1 MESFDVFVKITLDT
15 SGYDQALDAA
25 SSKIQTFASKLKS
38 GLSTAAKAGA
48 AAVSAATTAVG
59 LFAKSSIEAG
69 MSFDAGISKVGA
81 VSGAAAEDL
90 ARLRD
95 KALELGSSTKFSAT
109 EAANAMNDMAMAG
122 WKTEDMLGGIEG
134 IMHLAT
140 ASGKDLASTSDV
152 VTSALTAFGL
162 SASDSGHFADILAV
176 ASSNAKTSIGTMG
189 ETFKTVAPLAGALG
203 YSADDTALA
212 IGLMTSAGVE
222 ASKAGT
228 ALGSIFTRLS
238 TDAGASLESLG
249 ALGTLTQQLGVE
261 FYNTDGS
268 TRDFMAVLMDSRE
281 AWKGLTEEEQ
291 LNCAATIA
299 GQDAM
304 TGWLSMM
311 TAAPGDVE
319 KLASSLENADGTAQA
334 MAKTMEDNLAS
345 DITKFHSALEGAKI
359 LLSDGLTPE
368 LRDFVQFGANAIS
381 ALSSA
386 FTDGGLDG
394 LMNSLG
400 GVITDGLNMV
410 ASKIPEVIRVGIQL
424 LEALAT
430 GIASNVP
437 ALLDTAQEMLA
448 SFIGYLQSNL
458 SQLIATGIEAL
469 LRFSGGLR
477 EGAGELVDSA
487 IILLQTLA
495 GGLIQALP
503 ELLTTISEIVS
514 NIACMIN
521 ENAPKLIATGLELIA
536 KLVAGLIQ
544 NIPVILMNMPQIIGA
559 IWNAITN
566 VNWIHLGAILITSI
580 ADGIRSMGESLL
592 STVKEV
598 LQNPLG
604 FMNELFSS
612 LKNMGSQTMQLF
624 SSGISGMASSIFTAV
639 TSIKNTIESILST
652 LASSALNWGRDM
664 IQGFANGITSGMQNL
679 LNTVKNLAGRIASF
693 LHFSRPDEGPLRD
706 YETWMPDFMAGLA
719 GGIRSNTWRVEDAL
733 SSLTSQMQMEMIGA
747 IPADAASA
755 PRAPAAPY
763 GDVYINISGAQ
774 YSSEQSLARAIAQE
788 LQFMTQRGNA
798 FAPA

>member
-38 GLSTAAKAGA
+38 GLSIAAKAGA

-134 IMHLAT
+134 IMHLAA
-140 ASGKDLASTSDV
+140 ASGKDLASTSDI

-176 ASSNAKTSIGTMG
+176 TSGNAKTSIGMMG

-238 TDAGASLESLG
+238 TDAGASSESLG

-268 TRDFMAVLMDSRE
+268 TRDFIAVLMDSRE

-311 TAAPGDVE
+311 TAAPEDVE
-319 KLASSLENADGTAQA
+319 KLASSLKNADGTAQA
-334 MAKTMEDNLAS
+334 MAKTMEDNLAG

-368 LRDFVQFGANAIS
+368 LRDFVQFGANAVS

-503 ELLTTISEIVS
+503 ELFATISEIVS
-514 NIACMIN
+514 NIAYIIN

-566 VNWIHLGAILITSI
+566 VNWSHLGAILITSI

-604 FMNELFSS
+604 FIKELFSS

-639 TSIKNTIESILST
+639 TSIKNTIENILST

-664 IQGFANGITSGMQNL
+664 IQGFANGIASGMQNL

>member
-38 GLSTAAKAGA
+38 GLSTVAKAGA

-134 IMHLAT
+134 IMHLAA
-140 ASGKDLASTSDV
+140 ASGKDLASTSDI
-152 VTSALTAFGL
+152 VTRALTAFGL
-162 SASDSGHFADILAV
+162 SASDSGYFADILAV
-176 ASSNAKTSIGTMG
+176 TSGNAKTSIGMMG

-238 TDAGASLESLG
+238 TDAGASSESLG

-311 TAAPGDVE
+311 TAAPEDVE
-319 KLASSLENADGTAQA
+319 KLASSLENADRTAQA
-334 MAKTMEDNLAS
+334 MAKTMEDNLAG

-368 LRDFVQFGANAIS
+368 LRDFVQFGANAVS

-400 GVITDGLNMV
+400 GVIADGLNMV

-437 ALLDTAQEMLA
+437 ALLNTAQEMLA

-514 NIACMIN
+514 NIAYMIN

-566 VNWIHLGAILITSI
+566 VNWSHLGAILITSI

-604 FMNELFSS
+604 FIKELFSS

-639 TSIKNTIESILST
+639 TSIKNTIENILST

-719 GGIRSNTWRVEDAL
+719 GGIRSNIWRVEDAL

>member
-176 ASSNAKTSIGTMG
+176 ASGNAKTSIGTMG

-238 TDAGASLESLG
+238 TDAGASSESLG

-334 MAKTMEDNLAS
+334 MAKTMEDNLAG

-381 ALSSA
+381 TLSSA

-566 VNWIHLGAILITSI
+566 VNWIHLG
-580 ADGIRSMGESLL
+580 
-592 STVKEV
+592 
-598 LQNPLG
+598 
-604 FMNELFSS
+604 
-612 LKNMGSQTMQLF
+612 
-624 SSGISGMASSIFTAV
+624 
-639 TSIKNTIESILST
+639 
-652 LASSALNWGRDM
+652 
-664 IQGFANGITSGMQNL
+664 
-679 LNTVKNLAGRIASF
+679 
-693 LHFSRPDEGPLRD
+693 
-706 YETWMPDFMAGLA
+706 
-719 GGIRSNTWRVEDAL
+719 
-733 SSLTSQMQMEMIGA
+733 
-747 IPADAASA
+747 
-755 PRAPAAPY
+755 
-763 GDVYINISGAQ
+763 
-774 YSSEQSLARAIAQE
+774 
-788 LQFMTQRGNA
+788 
-798 FAPA
+798 

>member
-109 EAANAMNDMAMAG
+109 EAANAMNNMAMAG

-162 SASDSGHFADILAV
+162 SASDSGYFADILAV
-176 ASSNAKTSIGTMG
+176 TSGNAKTSIGMMG

-238 TDAGASLESLG
+238 TDAGASSESLG

-311 TAAPGDVE
+311 TAAPEDVE

-334 MAKTMEDNLAS
+334 MAKTMEDNLAG
-345 DITKFHSALEGAKI
+345 DISKFHSALEGAKI

-368 LRDFVQFGANAIS
+368 LRDFVQFGANAVS

-410 ASKIPEVIRVGIQL
+410 ASKIPEVIRV
-424 LEALAT
+424 E
-430 GIASNVP
+430 
-437 ALLDTAQEMLA
+437 
-448 SFIGYLQSNL
+448 IG
-458 SQLIATGIEAL
+458 
-469 LRFSGGLR
+469 
-477 EGAGELVDSA
+477 
-487 IILLQTLA
+487 
-495 GGLIQALP
+495 
-503 ELLTTISEIVS
+503 
-514 NIACMIN
+514 
-521 ENAPKLIATGLELIA
+521 
-536 KLVAGLIQ
+536 
-544 NIPVILMNMPQIIGA
+544 
-559 IWNAITN
+559 
-566 VNWIHLGAILITSI
+566 
-580 ADGIRSMGESLL
+580 
-592 STVKEV
+592 
-598 LQNPLG
+598 
-604 FMNELFSS
+604 
-612 LKNMGSQTMQLF
+612 
-624 SSGISGMASSIFTAV
+624 
-639 TSIKNTIESILST
+639 
-652 LASSALNWGRDM
+652 
-664 IQGFANGITSGMQNL
+664 
-679 LNTVKNLAGRIASF
+679 
-693 LHFSRPDEGPLRD
+693 
-706 YETWMPDFMAGLA
+706 
-719 GGIRSNTWRVEDAL
+719 
-733 SSLTSQMQMEMIGA
+733 
-747 IPADAASA
+747 
-755 PRAPAAPY
+755 RAH
-763 GDVYINISGAQ
+763 V
-774 YSSEQSLARAIAQE
+774 
-788 LQFMTQRGNA
+788 
-798 FAPA
+798 

>member
-38 GLSTAAKAGA
+38 GLSIAAKAGA

-176 ASSNAKTSIGTMG
+176 ASGNAKTSIGTMG

-238 TDAGASLESLG
+238 TDAGASSESLG

-334 MAKTMEDNLAS
+334 MAKTMEDNLAG

-458 SQLIATGIEAL
+458 SQLIATGTEAL

-639 TSIKNTIESILST
+639 TSIKNTIENILST

-664 IQGFANGITSGMQNL
+664 IQGFANGIASGMQNL

-706 YETWMPDFMAGLA
+706 YESWMPDFMAGLA

-733 SSLTSQMQMEMIGA
+733 GSLTSQMQMEMTGA

>member
-38 GLSTAAKAGA
+38 GLSIAAKAGA

-134 IMHLAT
+134 IMHLAA

-162 SASDSGHFADILAV
+162 SASDSGYFADILAV
-176 ASSNAKTSIGTMG
+176 TSGNAKTSIGMMG

-238 TDAGASLESLG
+238 TDAGASSESLG

-334 MAKTMEDNLAS
+334 MAKTMEDNLAG

-612 LKNMGSQTMQLF
+612 LKNMGSQIMQFF

-639 TSIKNTIESILST
+639 TSIKNTIENILST

-693 LHFSRPDEGPLRD
+693 LHFSRPDEGPLQD

>member
-134 IMHLAT
+134 IMHLAA
-140 ASGKDLASTSDV
+140 ASGKDLASTSDI
-152 VTSALTAFGL
+152 VTRALTAFGL
-162 SASDSGHFADILAV
+162 SASDSGYFADILAV
-176 ASSNAKTSIGTMG
+176 TSGNTKTSIGMMG
-189 ETFKTVAPLAGALG
+189 EIFKTVAPLAGALG

-238 TDAGASLESLG
+238 TDAGASSESLG

-311 TAAPGDVE
+311 TAAPEDVE

-334 MAKTMEDNLAS
+334 MAKTMEDNLAG
-345 DITKFHSALEGAKI
+345 DITKFHSALEGAKV

-368 LRDFVQFGANAIS
+368 LRDFVQFGANAVS

-394 LMNSLG
+394 LMNFLG
-400 GVITDGLNMV
+400 GVIADGLNMV

-503 ELLTTISEIVS
+503 ELLATISEIVS
-514 NIACMIN
+514 NIAYMIN

-566 VNWIHLGAILITSI
+566 VNWSHLGAILITSI

-624 SSGISGMASSIFTAV
+624 SFGISGMASSIFTAV
-639 TSIKNTIESILST
+639 TSIKNTIENILST
-652 LASSALNWGRDM
+652 LASSALNWGRNM
-664 IQGFANGITSGMQNL
+664 IQGFANGIASGMQNL

>member
-176 ASSNAKTSIGTMG
+176 ASGNAKTSIGTMG

-203 YSADDTALA
+203 YSADDTALS

-238 TDAGASLESLG
+238 TDAGASSESLG

-334 MAKTMEDNLAS
+334 MAKTMEDNLAG

-381 ALSSA
+381 VLSSA

-458 SQLIATGIEAL
+458 SQLIVTGIEAL

-639 TSIKNTIESILST
+639 TSIKNTIENILST

>member
-109 EAANAMNDMAMAG
+109 EAANAMNNMAMAG

-162 SASDSGHFADILAV
+162 SASDSGYFADILAV
-176 ASSNAKTSIGTMG
+176 TSGNAKTSIGMMG

-238 TDAGASLESLG
+238 TDAGASSESLG

-311 TAAPGDVE
+311 TAAPEDVE

-334 MAKTMEDNLAS
+334 MAKTMEDNLAG
-345 DITKFHSALEGAKI
+345 DISKFHSALEGAKI

-368 LRDFVQFGANAIS
+368 LRDFVQFGANAVS

-639 TSIKNTIESILST
+639 TSIKNTIENILST

>member
-38 GLSTAAKAGA
+38 GLSIAAKAGA

-134 IMHLAT
+134 IMHLAA
-140 ASGKDLASTSDV
+140 ASGKDLASTSDI

-176 ASSNAKTSIGTMG
+176 TSGNAKTSIGMMG

-238 TDAGASLESLG
+238 TDAGASSESLG

-268 TRDFMAVLMDSRE
+268 TRDFIAVLMDSRE

-311 TAAPGDVE
+311 TAAPEDVE
-319 KLASSLENADGTAQA
+319 KLASSLKNADGTAQA
-334 MAKTMEDNLAS
+334 MAKTMEDNLAG

-368 LRDFVQFGANAIS
+368 LRDFVQFGANAVS

-503 ELLTTISEIVS
+503 ELFATISEIVS
-514 NIACMIN
+514 NIAYIIN

-566 VNWIHLGAILITSI
+566 VNWSHLGAILITSI

-604 FMNELFSS
+604 FIKELFSS

-639 TSIKNTIESILST
+639 TSIKNTIENILST

-664 IQGFANGITSGMQNL
+664 IQGFANGIASGMQNL

-733 SSLTSQMQMEMIGA
+733 GSLTSQMQMEMTGA

>member
-15 SGYDQALDAA
+15 SGYDRALDAA

-134 IMHLAT
+134 IMHLAA
-140 ASGKDLASTSDV
+140 ASGKDLASTSDI
-152 VTSALTAFGL
+152 VTRALTAFGL
-162 SASDSGHFADILAV
+162 SASDSGYFADILAV
-176 ASSNAKTSIGTMG
+176 TSGNTKTSIGMMG
-189 ETFKTVAPLAGALG
+189 EIFKTVAPLAGALG

-238 TDAGASLESLG
+238 TDAGASSESLG

-311 TAAPGDVE
+311 TAAPEDVE

-334 MAKTMEDNLAS
+334 MAKTMEDNLAG
-345 DITKFHSALEGAKI
+345 DITKFHSALEGAKV

-368 LRDFVQFGANAIS
+368 LRDFVQFGANAVS

-394 LMNSLG
+394 LMNFLG
-400 GVITDGLNMV
+400 GVIADGLNMV

-503 ELLTTISEIVS
+503 ELLATISEIVS
-514 NIACMIN
+514 NIAYMIN

-566 VNWIHLGAILITSI
+566 VNWSHLGAILITSI

-639 TSIKNTIESILST
+639 TSIKNTIENILST
-652 LASSALNWGRDM
+652 LASSALNWGRNM
-664 IQGFANGITSGMQNL
+664 IQGFANGIASGMQNL

>member
-134 IMHLAT
+134 IMHLAA
-140 ASGKDLASTSDV
+140 ASGKDLASTSDI
-152 VTSALTAFGL
+152 VTRALTAFGL
-162 SASDSGHFADILAV
+162 SASDSGYFADILAV
-176 ASSNAKTSIGTMG
+176 TSGNTKTSIGMMG
-189 ETFKTVAPLAGALG
+189 EIFKTVAPLAGALG

-238 TDAGASLESLG
+238 TDAGASSESLG

-311 TAAPGDVE
+311 TAAPEDVE

-334 MAKTMEDNLAS
+334 MAKTMEDNLAG
-345 DITKFHSALEGAKI
+345 DITKFHSALEGAKV

-368 LRDFVQFGANAIS
+368 LRDFVQFGANAVS

-394 LMNSLG
+394 LMNFLG
-400 GVITDGLNMV
+400 GVIADGLNMV

-503 ELLTTISEIVS
+503 ELLATISEIVS
-514 NIACMIN
+514 NIAYMIN

-566 VNWIHLGAILITSI
+566 VNWSHLGAILITSI

-639 TSIKNTIESILST
+639 TSIKNTIENILST
-652 LASSALNWGRDM
+652 LASSALNWGRNM
-664 IQGFANGITSGMQNL
+664 IQGFANGIASGMQNL

-706 YETWMPDFMAGLA
+706 YESWMPDFMAGLA

>member
-38 GLSTAAKAGA
+38 GLSIAAKAGA

-134 IMHLAT
+134 IMHLAA
-140 ASGKDLASTSDV
+140 ASGKDLASTSDI

-176 ASSNAKTSIGTMG
+176 ASGNAKTSIEMMG

-238 TDAGASLESLG
+238 TDAGASSESLG

-311 TAAPGDVE
+311 TAAPEDVE
-319 KLASSLENADGTAQA
+319 KLASSLKNADGTAQA
-334 MAKTMEDNLAS
+334 MAKTMEDNLAG

-368 LRDFVQFGANAIS
+368 LRDFVQFGANAVS

-400 GVITDGLNMV
+400 GVIADGLNMV
-410 ASKIPEVIRVGIQL
+410 VSKIPEVIRVGIQL

-503 ELLTTISEIVS
+503 ELFATISEIVS
-514 NIACMIN
+514 NIAYMIN

-566 VNWIHLGAILITSI
+566 VNWSHLGAILITSI

-604 FMNELFSS
+604 FMKELFSS

-639 TSIKNTIESILST
+639 TSIKNTIENILST

-664 IQGFANGITSGMQNL
+664 IQGFANGIASGMQNL

-733 SSLTSQMQMEMIGA
+733 GSLTSQMQMTGA
-747 IPADAASA
+747 ISADIASA

>member
-38 GLSTAAKAGA
+38 GLSIAAKAGA

-134 IMHLAT
+134 IMHLAA
-140 ASGKDLASTSDV
+140 ASGKDLASTSDI

-176 ASSNAKTSIGTMG
+176 ASGNAKTSIEMMG

-238 TDAGASLESLG
+238 TDAGASSESLG

-268 TRDFMAVLMDSRE
+268 TRDFIAVLMDSRE

-311 TAAPGDVE
+311 TAAPEDVE
-319 KLASSLENADGTAQA
+319 KLASSLKNADGTAQA
-334 MAKTMEDNLAS
+334 MAKTMEDNLAG

-368 LRDFVQFGANAIS
+368 LRDFVQFGANAVS

-400 GVITDGLNMV
+400 GVIADGLNMV
-410 ASKIPEVIRVGIQL
+410 VSKIPEVIRVGIQL

-503 ELLTTISEIVS
+503 ELFATISEIVS
-514 NIACMIN
+514 NIAYIIN

-566 VNWIHLGAILITSI
+566 VNWSHLGAILITSI

-604 FMNELFSS
+604 FIKELFSS

-639 TSIKNTIESILST
+639 TSIKNTIENILST

-664 IQGFANGITSGMQNL
+664 IQGFANGIASGMQNL

-733 SSLTSQMQMEMIGA
+733 GSLTSQMQMTGA
-747 IPADAASA
+747 ISADIASA